1 MTRRVDLD
9 VRTMLAFCGC
19 FVALVAVTAAVRGA
33 PRTMTALAVGG
44 LLALSLN
51 PLVETVQRR
60 ARSGRAAAVAAVFAA
75 FAVVAT
81 ALAVVLVPPA
91 VSQAKHLQEDLPRVV
106 HQLGDLPFVGHRLT
120 EAGVPDKVLHA
131 IRTVPDRLSGDLSPL
146 AGVARSAA
154 SGFVAASIV
163 LLFAV
168 TLLVDGPRLVAQA
181 SRLVPGERRP
191 TVERVGRLM
200 YAAVGR
206 YVTGSITVALVAGL
220 ATLVAGLV
228 LRVPLTPLLAANV
241 MVFDLVPQIGGAAG
255 GLPFVAMGFT
265 HSALTGVLCAV
276 FFMLYLQFEN
286 NILSPLVV
294 GQAVKLSP
302 PATMAAALIGVAAG
316 GVVGALC
323 AVPFV
328 GAMKIVYLELWGT
341 PTEQHHAEERPPL
354 LSRLTRVFR
363 RRPAPAEQRR
373 QPGDVDAD
381 VEEGPGG
388 GGRD

>member
-1 MTRRVDLD
+1 
-9 VRTMLAFCGC
+9 MLAFCGC
-19 FVALVAVTAAVRGA
+19 FTALIAVTAAVREA

-44 LLALSLN
+44 LLALALN

-60 ARSGRAAAVAAVFAA
+60 TRLTRASSVGLVFATL
-75 FAVVAT
+75 AVVAT
-81 ALAVVLVPPA
+81 ALALVLVPPA
-91 VSQAKHLQEDLPRVV
+91 ASQARNLGRDLPRVV
-106 HQLGDLPFVGHRLT
+106 HQLADLPVVGPRL
-120 EAGVPDKVLHA
+120 ERAGVPDRVLK
-131 IRTVPDRLSGDLSPL
+131 TVQTLPQRLSGDLTPV

-154 SGFVAASIV
+154 SGMAAAMIV
-163 LLFAV
+163 LLFGV
-168 TLLVDGPRLVAQA
+168 TLLVDGPRLVRHGK
-181 SRLVPGERRP
+181 RLVPEERRP
-191 TVERVGRLM
+191 TAERVARLM
-200 YAAVGR
+200 YDAVGR
-206 YVTGSITVALVAGL
+206 YVAGSITVAVVAGL
-220 ATLVAGLV
+220 ATLIAGLV

-255 GLPFVAMGFT
+255 GVPFVVMGFT

-341 PTEQHHAEERPPL
+341 PTEQQHAKEEPPL
-354 LSRLTRVFR
+354 LSRLVSRLR
-363 RRPAPAEQRR
+363 RRAA
-373 QPGDVDAD
+373 
-381 VEEGPGG
+381 
-388 GGRD
+388 